1 MGFSGGGSNIL
12 KAHRHDGLVVQDG
25 GSLDF
30 NNITQSNSAA
40 GQVFYSDGVH
50 LQQLAYPG
58 VPAGETLTATPA
70 STSPTWAA
78 GSAGGTFIVDG
89 TATAATPQAT
99 LAVTGMTGRAITQ
112 VIYSVADDN
121 NGGSEL
127 WLQVNGSSTGYNN
140 LISATAG
147 GGTGAGQQ
155 TTADGAFL
163 LSQGGS
169 TYYTH
174 SGICYIFAAD
184 SNFPTSNQRG
194 TVSRGMDNMWGGGT
208 NEPIYIMDTT
218 GVNSTITAA
227 VTSITLRFGNG
238 VQDIQGNIQ
247 VNSMNYT

>member
-1 MGFSGGGSNIL
+1 MGFGGGGSAGMT
-12 KAHRHDGLVVQDG
+12 AHVHNNVPLQGGPLDFANDTISSMNAGSTTYSNGAALQELVIGNAGDQLVVNG
-25 GSLDF
+25 G
-30 NNITQSNSAA
+30 A
-40 GQVFYSDGVH
+40 
-50 LQQLAYPG
+50 
-58 VPAGETLTATPA
+58 TAPE
-70 STSPTWAA
+70 WAA
-78 GSAGGTFIVDG
+78 GGASGIWIADG

-99 LAVTGMTGRAITQ
+99 LAVAGMTGRAITQ

-155 TTADGAFL
+155 TTGDGAFL
-163 LSQGGS
+163 LSQSGS

-174 SGICYIFAAD
+174 SGVCYIFAAN
-184 SNFPTSNQRG
+184 SNFPTANQRG

-208 NEPIYIMDTT
+208 NEPIYVMDTT
-218 GVNSTITAA
+218 GVNSSITAP

-247 VNSMNYT
+247 VNSMNYQ